1 MTSGKSFFGAL
12 LGVAIVVG
20 PVFMPPAQAQV
31 QGTQPAPA
39 ANGRESESE
48 RLARRLN
55 AEIDRRDAPDRPK
68 RTPAEQAKYD
78 RELAKENQ
86 LLQRS
91 ARDAGE
97 RYKEELRA
105 AQARSPE
112 EKRERARALGI
123 SPPPYRGM

>member
-55 AEIDRRDAPDRPK
+55 AEIDRRDAPVSTK
-68 RTPAEQAKYD
+68 RSKAEQEKYD
-78 RELAKENQ
+78 RELAVENEI
-86 LLQRS
+86 LRK
-91 ARDAGE
+91 AGRDAAANYRARELAAAE
-97 RYKEELRA
+97 RRR
-105 AQARSPE
+105 AQALNQSA
-112 EKRERARALGI
+112 K
-123 SPPPYRGM
+123 